1 MDATAETDAA
11 PRSPKRALDDVD
23 ELVESESKRS
33 KTMSPQEGQ
42 RVAQAAGENVETG
55 GEAAQTAAA
64 PAGLGR
70 AGTGAEGDESGQAE
84 HAAATASK
92 GSTEAASAPMRAAEP
107 AAATTT
113 TEAAPAP
120 ELPPPP
126 PPQPES
132 NEARDAPPSPPK
144 TKMCDICH
152 EKEGKYK
159 CARCA
164 LPLYV
169 VAEILIIRT
178 YCDVLV
184 IYITFT
190 DETRA
195 GDENSCS
202 VACNKIHRENHPPDP
217 EPAPKPPSPKHPAAT
232 AKSTDPTRNP
242 HDPRNPFGVLDDS
255 EQVRYLFRRYPLL
268 RARLLEILAA
278 TEPPADAQG
287 AASAGGGSLN
297 DVMKAR
303 ALAAAHPKKEQWTHD
318 VGIRRGKEALR
329 KAKRMPGEEGEGVRE
344 YVELINHL
352 VSKAGEAAEAA
363 EIIRKQ
369 AAEQDTELIRRL
381 MAEGR

>member
-64 PAGLGR
+64 
-70 AGTGAEGDESGQAE
+70 
-84 HAAATASK
+84 TASK

-107 AAATTT
+107 AATTTT
-113 TEAAPAP
+113 TEAASAPA
-120 ELPPPP
+120 LPPPP
-126 PPQPES
+126 PPPQTES
-132 NEARDAPPSPPK
+132 DEAPDAPPSPPK

-178 YCDVLV
+178 HCDVLV

-190 DETRA
+190 NKTRA
-195 GDENSCS
+195 GYENSCS

-232 AKSTDPTRNP
+232 AKSTDPSRNP

-278 TEPPADAQG
+278 TEPPAGAQG